1 MPTKRGRSDLILFS
15 ADDPQQ
21 LVEWLCETYGLQ
33 AVLQA
38 VAQYQPS
45 GTTAEAPSKRAYKK
59 RSAKKK
65 GSSQKAT
72 KKSAGKKQAGGKG
85 RKGTRSSG
93 GGAEIGNPG

>member
-1 MPTKRGRSDLILFS
+1 MPTKRGRKDLILFS

-38 VAQYQPS
+38 VAQYRPTS
-45 GTTAEAPSKRAYKK
+45 TAAEAPSKRAYKK
-59 RSAKKK
+59 RSAKK
-65 GSSQKAT
+65 GSSKKTA

-85 RKGTRSSG
+85 RKGTRTSG

>member
-1 MPTKRGRSDLILFS
+1 MPTKKGRSDLILFS
-15 ADDPQQ
+15 SDDPQQ

-45 GTTAEAPSKRAYKK
+45 GAAAEAPSKRAYKK
-59 RSAKKK
+59 RSAKK
-65 GSSQKAT
+65 GSSKKSA

-85 RKGTRSSG
+85 RKGSRTSG